1 MKHIEPLNKRKK
13 VINFILGILFII
25 FAFLQLNDPDGIL
38 WFLIYIFV
46 AIICLYSNFKPIP
59 RLLLVLTLVALLTYA
74 AFHFSLFID
83 YLKTENKEEL
93 FGEMVYEKPYLEGSR
108 EFIGLLMAAL
118 GVFYQLKRPKKK

>member
-1 MKHIEPLNKRKK
+1 M
-13 VINFILGILFII
+13 
-25 FAFLQLNDPDGIL
+25 LQLNDPDGIL

-46 AIICLYSNFKPIP
+46 AIICLYSNYKLIP
-59 RLLLVLTLVALLTYA
+59 RLLLVLTLIALLTYA